1 MTGPQ
6 NIIIQIPAADQWS
19 FCRSLSMFLGMTS
32 GSSLAVYVFLRLI
45 WDSGNVLGQFLP
57 YIDLKNSWIQM
68 QTKTLS
74 MRFRCGHFAAPGLVK
89 VPFLDVSIWAKY
101 IQAKT

>member
-1 MTGPQ
+1 
-6 NIIIQIPAADQWS
+6 
-19 FCRSLSMFLGMTS
+19 
-32 GSSLAVYVFLRLI
+32 
-45 WDSGNVLGQFLP
+45 
-57 YIDLKNSWIQM
+57 M

-101 IQAKT
+101 IQAKTSTFQPSTWKKALYIVKALSAGFLDLVIDHLQQPKQKGKNILP